1 MSTTIDATFDGEVFR
16 PIGPVSLPADTNV
29 RLTVETIPE
38 QPRSF
43 FEVAQSLNLEGPP
56 DWATNFDSYLYG
68 NRGRDAE

>member
-16 PIGPVSLPADTNV
+16 PIGPVSLPPDTNV

-68 NRGRDAE
+68 NRGRDAD